1 MLIDGA
7 LTHGR
12 RDDWKTRACHLT
24 LAVSACTVACAR
36 IEPPPGGPI
45 DRQAPRL
52 LAIFPDSMAVV
63 PGFDEDVSFS
73 FNEVVSEGGSPSEGL
88 GTGDLERLVL
98 LSPSENVPVV
108 RWKRDRITVRPKEG
122 WKSNTVYRVEL
133 LPGVTDLRTNR
144 ASQGGSVTFTT
155 GAPTPDYTLT
165 GKVYDWTTSQPAR
178 AVLLEAILQPDSLVY
193 RSTTDSSGTF
203 SFGPL
208 PRGEYLVVA
217 VVDQNRDRK
226 RGGREVFDSIRVKAD
241 TGVAGAKVPEL
252 WMFQRDSL
260 PPRLQ
265 PPTVLDSL
273 SISLPFNQKL
283 DPAQTLDSTMVQ
295 VWRLPD
301 TTLVPVV
308 ALNTNAAHDSLY
320 RVLAAPQAG
329 AADSAKARADKV
341 PAVKADTAVRARPD
355 TLARLQPDTA
365 GRAQKA
371 LDDSARAARP
381 IRPIAPAR
389 PPLSDK
395 LSARL
400 AEPLV
405 PGASY
410 TVLVRGVRNASGVV
424 VDSSRAG
431 FKVPER
437 PKPTARD
444 SLRLLQMG
452 IDSAWKAGDTLR
464 VDSLRKL
471 LPDSLQTVPIDSL
484 LQRMGPPPGP
494 SGLQRTPG
502 DSLRKPPN
510 APPGG
515 PPR

>member
-1 MLIDGA
+1 
-7 LTHGR
+7 
-12 RDDWKTRACHLT
+12 
-24 LAVSACTVACAR
+24 
-36 IEPPPGGPI
+36 
-45 DRQAPRL
+45 
-52 LAIFPDSMAVV
+52 MAVV
-63 PGFDEDVSFS
+63 PGFDRDVSFG
-73 FNEVVSEGGSPSEGL
+73 FNEVVSEGGTASEGL

-122 WKSNTVYRVEL
+122 WRENTVYRVEL
-133 LPGVTDLRTNR
+133 LPGIVDLRTNR
-144 ASQGGSVTFTT
+144 SNQGGAVTFTT

-178 AVLLEAILQPDSLVY
+178 AVLLEAILHPDSLVY

-226 RGGREVFDSIRVKAD
+226 RGGREVFDSVRVKPDSGA
-241 TGVAGAKVPEL
+241 AGGKVPEL

-273 SISLPFNQKL
+273 SIALPFNQKL
-283 DPAQTLDSTMVQ
+283 DPSQQLDSTMVQ

-301 TTLVPVV
+301 TMIVPVV
-308 ALNTNAAHDSLY
+308 ALNTSARHDSLY
-320 RVLAAPQAG
+320 RAVVAPRAAP
-329 AADSAKARADKV
+329 ADSARGKADTA
-341 PAVKADTAVRARPD
+341 AGVKADTTVKAKAD
-355 TLARLQPDTA
+355 TVATPRPDTA
-365 GRAQKA
+365 GRALKA
-371 LDDSARAARP
+371 ADDSVRP
-381 IRPIAPAR
+381 GGPERPVR
-389 PPLSDK
+389 PPLLTRPPLADK
-395 LSARL
+395 VSARL
-400 AEPLV
+400 GEPLV

-437 PKPTARD
+437 PKLTARD
-444 SLRLLQMG
+444 SLLLLQMSL
-452 IDSAWKAGDTLR
+452 DSAWKAGDTLR
-464 VDSLRKL
+464 VDSLRML
-471 LPDSLQTVPIDSL
+471 LPDSLQAVPIDSL
-484 LQRMGPPPGP
+484 LQRLGPPAGP
-494 SGLQRTPG
+494 VGRPRTPG
-502 DSLRKPPN
+502 DSLRKQPN
-510 APPGG
+510 APPSAV
-515 PPR
+515 PR